1 MWYIQNGFILVFC
14 IMAVLSCS
22 FDYSSMEEAENNRP
36 DLVMQDVDYVRVT
49 DGSIAFHMQA
59 DKLDHFENNHLFQV
73 QNIRFEQFPKGVTEP
88 DTVGSAG
95 FAQFWTTTQDAV
107 FTEGVRIVIP
117 SEDLSVEAKSL
128 QWHNSQ
134 KRLLGSQEDQVLLK
148 KSDGSMLVGKGF
160 SADGRS
166 KSWQFTGPVSG
177 IYQEEPTQ

>member
-1 MWYIQNGFILVFC
+1 
-14 IMAVLSCS
+14 
-22 FDYSSMEEAENNRP
+22 MEEAESNRP

-49 DGSIAFHMQA
+49 DGAIMFHLQA
-59 DKLDHFENNHLFQV
+59 DKIDHFENNHLFQV
-73 QNIRFEQFPKGVTEP
+73 QNIRFEQFTKGVTDP
-88 DTVGSAG
+88 DAMGAAG

-107 FTEGVRIVIP
+107 FGEGVRIVIP
-117 SEDLSVEAKSL
+117 SEDLSVEANNL

-134 KRLLGSQEDQVLLK
+134 KKLFGTLGDEVLLK
-148 KSDGSMLVGKGF
+148 KTDGSMLVGKGF